1 MESRAMEIDYS
12 LRFFFLSRNAGS
24 EARLGRQDRAAFA
37 LDCRLLDL
45 LRARR
50 YSPFGGEH
58 LTHRAKPGDC
68 ITHEHRPH
76 HRTQTE

>member
-1 MESRAMEIDYS
+1 MESLAIEIDYS

-24 EARLGRQDRAAFA
+24 AAGFGRPDRTAFA

-50 YSPFGGEH
+50 YSPFGDEH
-58 LTHRAKPGDC
+58 LTHRAKPGDG